1 MIEQLSRA
9 YPSVGESEQRAL
21 DDVAGF
27 LDQFDLDPQV
37 RHSLTLCI
45 SEAFTNALK
54 HGNKWNA
61 LKIVTVNLRVN
72 DEEVCADI
80 IDQGSNALAARRCR
94 PHSGLLAESGRG
106 VDLIYRYCP
115 GVEMSEVEGGG
126 LRVRLVLPRRKKANV
141 ID

>member
-1 MIEQLSRA
+1 MTQQLSKVYR
-9 YPSVGESEQRAL
+9 SVGESEQRML
-21 DDVAGF
+21 DDLAEF
-27 LDQFDLDPQV
+27 LDRIDLDPQI
-37 RHSLTLCI
+37 RRNLTLCI

-61 LKIVTVNLRVN
+61 QKVVTVNLRVN

-80 IDQGSNALAARRCR
+80 TDQGCNALAAIKCR
-94 PHSGLLAESGRG
+94 PHPGLLAESGRG

-115 GVEMSEVEGGG
+115 GVEMREVGDGG
-126 LRVRLVLPRRKKANV
+126 LRVSLVLPRTKKAHV

>member
-1 MIEQLSRA
+1 MIEQLSRV
-9 YPSVGESEQRAL
+9 YPSVGESEQRML
-21 DDVAGF
+21 DDVSGF

-37 RHSLTLCI
+37 RHSLTLCV

-54 HGNKWNA
+54 HGNQWNA
-61 LKIVTVNLRVN
+61 LKVVTVNLRVN

-80 IDQGSNALAARRCR
+80 TDQGSNALTAISCR
-94 PHSGLLAESGRG
+94 PHPGPLAESGRG

-115 GVEMSEVEGGG
+115 GVEMSEVSGGG
-126 LRVRLVLPRRKKANV
+126 LRVRLVLPRRKRANV